1 LAVAGSLTG
10 LEPAAPKALCRVS
23 APFDVDDPEQP
34 TSRAQRGPERSRSRS
49 ILTISAFV
57 PLSEAAFVQFRQKR
71 CRSVKRDAHRF
82 AFDAHRF
89 AFDAHRFAFDAH
101 RFAFDAHRFAFDA
114 HRFAFDAHRFA
125 FDAHRFAF
133 DAHRFAFDAHRF
145 AFDAHRFAFDAHHF
159 AFDAHRFAFD
169 VHRSGIPTHD
179 MLVHAHLGT
188 CQQLNRG

>member
-23 APFDVDDPEQP
+23 ALFDVDNPEQS
-34 TSRAQRGPERSRSRS
+34 TSLAQRGPERSGPRSL
-49 ILTISAFV
+49 LTISAFV

-82 AFDAHRF
+82 AFDAHHF
-89 AFDAHRFAFDAH
+89 AFDVHRFAFDAH
-101 RFAFDAHRFAFDA
+101 RFAFDAHHFAFDA
-114 HRFAFDAHRFA
+114 HHFAFDAYH
-125 FDAHRFAF
+125 
-133 DAHRFAFDAHRF
+133 F

-169 VHRSGIPTHD
+169 AHRFAFDVHHFAFDVHRSGIPTHD
-179 MLVHAHLGT
+179 MLGHAHLGT